1 MVRAWVTLVCML
13 ASFVLRLV
21 PDELVL
27 GRLVGQ
33 VVAIGSGNQQPVTSA
48 DDLVEFCREN
58 LFGHTDPT
66 PAGLGDP
73 APDL

>member
-1 MVRAWVTLVCML
+1 ML

-21 PDELVL
+21 PDELAE

-33 VVAIGSGNQQPVTSA
+33 VVAIGSGNEQPVTSA

-58 LFGHTDPT
+58 LAGRTDPT
-66 PAGLGDP
+66 PSDLEDP
-73 APDL
+73 ASDL